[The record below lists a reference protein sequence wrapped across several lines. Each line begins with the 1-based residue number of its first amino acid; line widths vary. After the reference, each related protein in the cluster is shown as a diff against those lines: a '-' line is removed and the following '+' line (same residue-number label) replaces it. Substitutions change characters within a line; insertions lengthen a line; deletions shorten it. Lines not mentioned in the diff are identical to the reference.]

1 MSKIFKLLSSRLSIV
16 LLLLA
21 LQVCFIAIV
30 LQEASEYFVYLNI
43 FFILISL
50 IYGIK
55 LLTKKVSATIKLPI
69 ILLLMF
75 FPFLGVFLYYF
86 SFENKMRK
94 KLIKN
99 SKNQTFTLESLYIEN
114 SDIRKELL
122 ADDKAI
128 YNQSQFIANNTFLPA
143 YNNASTK
150 YFESGELFFNSLLE
164 DLKSAKDFIFLEF
177 FIIGLGTLWN
187 NVLDILK
194 QKVKEGVEVRII
206 FDDVGSYKTLPY
218 KYNKTLEIF
227 RD

>member
-1 MSKIFKLLSSRLSIV
+1 MSKIFKLFFSRLFIV

-21 LQVCFIAIV
+21 LQICFIVLV

-55 LLTKKVSATIKLPI
+55 LLTKKVSATIKLPV
-69 ILLLMF
+69 ILLLVF

-99 SKNQTFTLESLYIEN
+99 SKNQTFTLESLYIEDSN
-114 SDIRKELL
+114 IRKDLL
-122 ADDKAI
+122 ADDKTI

-143 YNNASTK
+143 YNNTFTK
-150 YFESGELFFNSLLE
+150 YFESGELFFNSLIE
-164 DLKSAKDFIFLEF
+164 DLKTAKDFIF
-177 FIIGLGTLWN
+177 
-187 NVLDILK
+187 
-194 QKVKEGVEVRII
+194 
-206 FDDVGSYKTLPY
+206 
-218 KYNKTLEIF
+218 
-227 RD
+227 